1 MDPREAFWTSTR
13 ALRARP
19 LRSALTMTGL
29 TVGVFAVI
37 AAVTAVEVVASYF
50 ERSLAVLAPSVVEVQ
65 VGGPHEANRESR
77 ERPPLFT
84 YPQVRRLE
92 DRVRRSLQ
100 ISVEAYV
107 DRGRARFRDQ
117 STEPNVF
124 LLGSDAEYPSNYG
137 FTLAAGRTFSRSEV
151 RTGRAV
157 ALLGAAVAETLFPSV
172 DPIGREIQFEGL
184 RLEVVGVLSE
194 RGRFLGFGRDN
205 RIVAPLPTLLDRYGA
220 PSTMS
225 SFTVRARTPA
235 RVPTAIDHVVGHLR
249 VIRGL
254 RPGEERDFRVR
265 TAEARRE
272 RIETFTRALA
282 TGGAGVGLISL
293 LAAGIGVMNVMLVSV
308 TERTR
313 EIGVRKAVGAK
324 RGHVLLQ
331 FLLEAVLLCQIGG
344 LAGIALGV
352 LFGNGVALYFDLRLA
367 VPWGWALGSVGAMAA
382 AALVFGGYPA
392 YRAARV
398 DPIES
403 LRHP

>member
-1 MDPREAFWTSTR
+1 MDLRGAFRASLR
-13 ALRARP
+13 ALRAHP
-19 LRSALTMTGL
+19 LRSALTMIGL

-50 ERSLAVLAPSVVEVQ
+50 ERSLAVLGPSVVEVQ
-65 VGGPHEANRESR
+65 VDGGTEDR

-84 YPQVRRLE
+84 YRQVRRLE
-92 DRVRRSLQ
+92 ARTRLPLQ
-100 ISVEAYV
+100 ISVEVFV
-107 DRGRARFRDQ
+107 DRGAARFRDRA
-117 STEPNVF
+117 TEPNVL

-137 FTLAAGRTFSRSEV
+137 FTLAAGRSFSRSEV
-151 RTGRAV
+151 RSGRAV

-172 DPIGREIQFEGL
+172 DPIGREVRFQGL
-184 RLEVVGVLSE
+184 RLQVVGVLSE
-194 RGRFLGFGRDN
+194 RGSFLGFGQDN
-205 RIVAPLPTLLDRYGA
+205 RIVVPLPALLDRYGR
-220 PSTMS
+220 PPTLSRL
-225 SFTVRARTPA
+225 TVRARSPA

-254 RPGEERDFRVR
+254 RPGEEQDFRVR

-272 RIETFTRALA
+272 RIASFTQALA
-282 TGGAGVGLISL
+282 AGGAGVGLIAL
-293 LAAGIGVMNVMLVSV
+293 LAAGIGVMNIMLVSV

-313 EIGVRKAVGAK
+313 EIGVRKAVGA
-324 RGHVLLQ
+324 RRAHILLQ
-331 FLLEAVLLCQIGG
+331 FLLEAALLCQAGG
-344 LAGIALGV
+344 LLGVALGV
-352 LFGNGVALYFDLRLA
+352 VFGNGVALYFDLQMA
-367 VPWGWALGSVGAMAA
+367 VPWEWALGAVGTMFA